1 MQSVSFK
8 VNRSL
13 LIICSVFLLIG
24 VRIFHLGIVQRE
36 SMLKQALK
44 PKTRSLLV
52 RAERGEICDRFQIP
66 MAANRICYNAAI
78 YYSEINQ
85 LPSRGWEIDSS
96 GLQVRTYPRRE
107 HIKNLCSILEEQLGL
122 DASKA
127 EDLIHSKASILPH
140 VPFVLKSDLD
150 EGEYYRLKMLE
161 RDFTGLHAE
170 IGSKRHYPLGKVGCH
185 LIGTIGSIS
194 QKQYLGIAE
203 EIRSLQEAA
212 SAYETFGS
220 LMEGYCSIDEIYQR
234 LDTLKD
240 KAYTFSDKVG
250 KTGIELTCEE
260 DLRGAFGIKTL
271 EVDNLGKPLKELPGG
286 KAPTS
291 GSRVSLTVS
300 AELQQFAEE
309 LLIQNEKFRD
319 GRSYGPDPISK
330 LRKKQKQPWIKGG
343 AIVAMDPNTGEV
355 LAMASHPRF
364 DPNDFVD
371 NSPKKLCFL
380 ENEKMIAALW
390 NGKERLSRERLLNKN
405 QISEEKIPVSWEFF
419 LNQVLPQEG
428 SLKTVFEK
436 VDDIWGFVHIQEDF
450 QDLLYFSKGADPEL
464 LMEAI
469 TTKNSSLWESLR
481 LQEEALHPLR
491 RLDAMLL
498 PVPSVQDRLFAI
510 DLCRLCLH
518 STLFSDE
525 LLEKMGSMKVS
536 TYRRLNQAF
545 CRFASKQKSVAS
557 TFFHKQEFPNWR
569 EENQREFLTQIRAL
583 EKKKKTYARPYIDY
597 LDKQEKELFEA
608 FWKEQGP
615 TVLFKELETS
625 VSDDV
630 DIQELQNTLSSLP
643 EELAQELLL
652 TFRFFDTLDL
662 PLYTNHPK
670 IKTEKELA
678 SKFYPEGSFGYMRS
692 YGFQAPAPQG
702 SVFKLVTGYEGLR
715 QGHTSFS
722 IIDEQATDPNA
733 PPGKNMIVAYSP
745 NRTPFPRM
753 YKGGRLPK
761 TARKHVGKIDIVGAF
776 EYSSNPYFSLL
787 AGDFLKSPEDLN
799 TAATNLGFGVKTGID
814 LPYEGSGSLPTDL
827 KTNQTGLYSYAIGQ
841 HTLLCTPLQSALMLS
856 TLANGGKLLKP
867 QIIKK
872 NSVPQVRKTIEM
884 PSSVRAPILEGMD
897 QCMWS
902 PHGGARISAI
912 NYLVEH
918 PEIMQSHLALTHQM
932 VGKTGTAEVLFNP
945 GRYPSSLPQMYKHI
959 WFGSIAF
966 DEKTSTTRFE
976 SPELVVVV
984 FLRFGSGGKEGAPIA
999 SQMIHKWREIKEKH
1013 SLHLSKTP

>member
-36 SMLKQALK
+36 SMLKQSLK
-44 PKTRSLLV
+44 PKTRSLMV

-66 MAANRICYNAAI
+66 MAVNQICYKAAI

-85 LPSRGWEIDSS
+85 LPSRGWETDAS
-96 GLQVRTYPRRE
+96 GQQVRTYPRRE
-107 HIKNLCSILEEQLGL
+107 YIKKLSLLLEEQTGL
-122 DASKA
+122 DASQV
-127 EDLIHSKASILPH
+127 EDLIHAKASILPH

-150 EGEYYRLKMLE
+150 EGEYYRLKILE
-161 RDFTGLHAE
+161 KDFPGLHAE

-185 LIGTIGSIS
+185 LVGTLGSIS
-194 QKQYLGIAE
+194 QKQYMGIAE

-220 LMEGYCSIDEIYQR
+220 LVESDCSIEEIYQR

-260 DLRGAFGIKTL
+260 DLRGSFGIKAL

-286 KAPTS
+286 KPPIA
-291 GSRVSLTVS
+291 GNRVSLTIS
-300 AELQQFAEE
+300 SELQQFAEE

-319 GRSYGPDPISK
+319 GKSFGPDPVNK

-343 AIVAMDPNTGEV
+343 SIVAMDPNTGEV
-355 LAMASHPRF
+355 LAMASYPRF
-364 DPNDFVD
+364 DPNDFVT
-371 NSPKKLCFL
+371 NSPNTLRFL
-380 ENEKMIAALW
+380 ENEKQIAALW
-390 NGKERLSRERLLNKN
+390 DGKEQLTRERPLNKK
-405 QISEEKIPVSWEFF
+405 QINEEKTSVSWEFF
-419 LNQVLPQEG
+419 LNQILPQEG

-450 QDLLYFSKGADPEL
+450 QDLLYFSKEPDPEL
-464 LMEAI
+464 LMETI
-469 TTKNSSLWESLR
+469 TKKASPLWESLR

-498 PVPSVQDRLFAI
+498 SVPSVQDRLFAV
-510 DLCRLCLH
+510 DLCRLCVH
-518 STLFSDE
+518 STLFSDD
-525 LLEKMGSMKVS
+525 LLEKVGSMKVS
-536 TYRRLNQAF
+536 KYRRLNQAF
-545 CRFASKQKSVAS
+545 CRFASTQKNAAS
-557 TFFHKQEFPNWR
+557 RLFHKQEFPIWR
-569 EENQREFLTQIRAL
+569 EENQREFLTKIRAL
-583 EKKKKTYARPYIDY
+583 EKKKKTYARPYTDY
-597 LDKQEKELFEA
+597 LDRKENELFEI

-615 TVLFKELETS
+615 TILFKELEIS
-625 VSDDV
+625 VNDDD
-630 DIQELQNTLSSLP
+630 DIQELQKLLASLP
-643 EELAQELLL
+643 EELAQELVL
-652 TFRFFDTLDL
+652 TFRFFENLDL
-662 PLYTNHPK
+662 PLYAKLRK

-678 SKFYPEGSFGYMRS
+678 AAFYPEGNFGYLRS
-692 YGFQAPAPQG
+692 YGFQSPAPQG

-715 QGHTSFS
+715 QGHSAFS
-722 IIDEQATDPNA
+722 IIDEQATDPSA
-733 PPGKNMIVAYSP
+733 PSGKNLIVAYSP

-761 TARKHVGKIDIVGAF
+761 TARMHVGKIDIVGAF
-776 EYSSNPYFSLL
+776 ECSSNPYFSIL
-787 AGDFLKSPEDLN
+787 AGDYFKSPEDLN
-799 TAATNLGFGVKTGID
+799 TAAANLGYGEKTGID
-814 LPYEGSGSLPTDL
+814 LPYEGSGTLPTDL
-827 KTNQTGLYSYAIGQ
+827 TTNRTGLYSYAIGQ

-856 TLANGGKLLKP
+856 TLANGGHLLKP
-867 QIIKK
+867 QIIMK
-872 NSVPQVRKTIEM
+872 NGSPEIRKSIEM
-884 PSSVRAPILEGMD
+884 PPSVRTPILEGMD
-897 QCMWS
+897 QCVWS
-902 PHGGARISAI
+902 PKGCARISTI
-912 NYLVEH
+912 SYLLEN

-932 VGKTGTAEVLFNP
+932 LGKTGTAEVLFNP
-945 GRYPSSLPQMYKHI
+945 GIYPSSLPQMYKHI

-966 DEKTSTTRFE
+966 DEKSSTTRFE

-1013 SLHLSKTP
+1013 KTRQ